1 MNSPNELSF
10 LPDDYLEQK
19 AQRRTNIICSV
30 MFLIVVVAIGAAFS
44 SRQRSIRDI
53 EKIHASLEQ
62 DCNIAARQIEQ
73 VQQMQEKQRTMA
85 RQAELTA
92 SLIEKVPRS
101 ALLADITNALPARTS
116 LVDFSLDAKRR
127 LPTPAP
133 KTTNAF
139 EQKKTEPDAKSSV
152 PEPQVFDVTVKITG
166 MCDTDLQVAQF
177 MNKLSRSRFLKDVN
191 LVITDVFQYADEKLR
206 KFQIEAAVNPDA
218 EAAAPT
224 TRPNPAFTAE
234 LDPH

>member
-1 MNSPNELSF
+1 
-10 LPDDYLEQK
+10 
-19 AQRRTNIICSV
+19 
-30 MFLIVVVAIGAAFS
+30 
-44 SRQRSIRDI
+44 
-53 EKIHASLEQ
+53 
-62 DCNIAARQIEQ
+62 
-73 VQQMQEKQRTMA
+73 
-85 RQAELTA
+85 
-92 SLIEKVPRS
+92 
-101 ALLADITNALPARTS
+101 
-116 LVDFSLDAKRR
+116 
-127 LPTPAP
+127 
-133 KTTNAF
+133 
-139 EQKKTEPDAKSSV
+139 
-152 PEPQVFDVTVKITG
+152 